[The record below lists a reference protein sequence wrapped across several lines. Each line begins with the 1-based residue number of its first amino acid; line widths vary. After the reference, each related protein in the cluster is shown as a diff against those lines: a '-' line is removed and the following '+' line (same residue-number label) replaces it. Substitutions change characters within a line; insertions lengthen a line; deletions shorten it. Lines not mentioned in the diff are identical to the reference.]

1 MVSSSKSKEERRKE
15 KLLASVRKTNKKRD
29 WFTILVSAGVV
40 VFIAVIGL
48 FMVIQNNKDASE
60 SKVTASEVTPSNTIN
75 DGFTVTSAGLL
86 EAEPYDFETKF
97 KAEPYSAEETNVS
110 MYVDYAC
117 PHCAEFEE
125 KNLPLMTEWLQ
136 SGEIDSLSIHPLAF
150 LSEYSVNAANA
161 ASCVAEYDPANFL
174 KAHEAM
180 TTSYESTPKGK
191 TLVRLLKEAGVDTS
205 VEGISA
211 CIRGGEFNNFVEES
225 TTKAQGGPVPQ
236 TSLAASEGIQGTPA
250 VFVNGQQYSGDPDE
264 KVFAEFVAYIKQGG
278 SIAEINE
285 NNENKSEIGVK

>member
-1 MVSSSKSKEERRKE
+1 MVSSSKSKEDRRKE
-15 KLLASVRKTNKKRD
+15 KLLAQVRKGSKQRD
-29 WFTILVSAGVV
+29 WFTIIVTIAVV
-40 VFIAVIGL
+40 VFVAGIGL
-48 FMVIQNNKDASE
+48 FMVVQNNKDAAE
-60 SKVTASEVTPSNTIN
+60 SKVNASEVTPSNTIN
-75 DGFTVTSAGLL
+75 DGYTVTSAGLV

-97 KAEPYSAEETNVS
+97 KSETYSSDENNVS
-110 MYVDYAC
+110 MYIDYAC

-125 KNLPLMTEWLQ
+125 KNLPLMTEWLA

-180 TTSYESTPKGK
+180 TVNYESTPKGK

-225 TTKAQGGPVPQ
+225 TTKAQSGPVPQ

-250 VFVNGQQYSGDPDE
+250 VFVNGQQYGGDPDE
-264 KVFAEFVAYIKQGG
+264 EVFASFVAYIKQGG
-278 SIAEINE
+278 STAEINE
-285 NNENKSEIGVK
+285 NNENQSEIGAK